1 MRRATVANVH
11 EHTFAD
17 YLRLERDSINV
28 KHEFLDGEIYAMTGG
43 SPKHAELAV
52 SISTLLL
59 TQLRDRG
66 CRVFSSD
73 LRVRVPAT
81 GLAAYPDVTV
91 VFGEL
96 TFDPED
102 DDTVTNPRVVVEV
115 LSPSTEKFDRGL
127 KMRHYQQIPTLDAVV
142 LVAQRE
148 PRIEVCSRQ
157 ADGTWATRVSGPG
170 EIATLDAIGCI
181 LSIDDVYR

>member
-1 MRRATVANVH
+1 MRRATVSNVH

-17 YLRLERDSINV
+17 YLRLERDSNV

-52 SISTLLL
+52 TISSLLL
-59 TQLRDRG
+59 TQLRSRG
-66 CRVFSSD
+66 YHVFSSD

-91 VFGEL
+91 VRGEL

-102 DDTVTNPRVVVEV
+102 DDTVTNPRLVVEV

-127 KMRHYQQIPTLDAVV
+127 KLQHYQKIPTLGAVV

-148 PRIEVCSRQ
+148 PRIEVWSRG
-157 ADGTWATRVSGPG
+157 ADDAWTSRVSGPG
-170 EIATLDAIGCI
+170 EVAHIPAIECTLPVDE
-181 LSIDDVYR
+181 VYR

>member
-1 MRRATVANVH
+1 MRRATVSNVH

-17 YLRLERDSINV
+17 YLRLEKDSNV

-43 SPKHAELAV
+43 TPKHAELAV
-52 SISTLLL
+52 VISSLLH
-59 TQLRDRG
+59 TQLRGRG
-66 CRVFSSD
+66 YHVFSSD

-91 VFGEL
+91 VYGEL
-96 TFDPED
+96 AFDPED

-127 KMRHYQQIPTLDAVV
+127 KSHHYQQIPTLEAVV

-148 PRIEVCSRQ
+148 PQIEVCSRRD
-157 ADGTWATRVSGPG
+157 DGAWTIRASGPG
-170 EIATLDAIGCI
+170 EIATLDSIGCT
-181 LSIDDVYR
+181 LPVDEVYR